1 MLIRGPQIHEAT
13 WSRLRRVCKQ
23 LSAELDGTVD
33 KLTLEDWEID
43 RIENHEV
50 EQLHPA
56 FEEEQSEDPEEEI
69 ENALW
74 MARYNLNQI
83 FDAVED
89 KRTDDLREDFAD
101 FFDFAHEGLA
111 DVEYYW
117 DGVQEILNIL
127 DITEGHLIYT
137 PSEPVMQ
144 SPKLIR
150 AVSDELIRLLA
161 RRPDLLYTIEP
172 RKFEELIA
180 EIFYRNGFHVELMKQ
195 TRDGGKDIIAI
206 YNKMGILT
214 KYVIE
219 CKRYSQSNKVSLG
232 IVQRLLGVK
241 ISSSANKAILATTS
255 TFTKDAVAFSSN
267 HIWDLELR
275 DYGDI
280 VGWLKNTAR

>member
-1 MLIRGPQIHEAT
+1 LD
-13 WSRLRRVCKQ
+13 L
-23 LSAELDGTVD
+23 LS
-33 KLTLEDWEID
+33 
-43 RIENHEV
+43 
-50 EQLHPA
+50 
-56 FEEEQSEDPEEEI
+56 
-69 ENALW
+69 
-74 MARYNLNQI
+74 
-83 FDAVED
+83 DAVED
-89 KRTDDLREDFAD
+89 KRTDALREDFAD
-101 FFDFAHEGLA
+101 FFAFAQDGFA

-127 DITEGHLIYT
+127 DITEGSLIYT
-137 PSEPVMQ
+137 PSQPVIE

-161 RRPDLLYTIEP
+161 NRPDLLYTVEP

-180 EIFYRNGFHVELMKQ
+180 ELFYRNGFHVELMKQ

-206 YNKMGILT
+206 YNSMGILT

-241 ISSSANKAILATTS
+241 ISNSANKAILATTS
-255 TFTKDAVAFSSN
+255 TFTKDAIEFRSN

-280 VGWLKNTAR
+280 VGWLKNTAG